1 MLARVCTGDDLCF
14 ASRLADRLWWVADAW
29 QSPPIG
35 AAQCA
40 ARVPWNSQIRIG
52 ATLNVV
58 ERSFRLEGPSGLG
71 AKPRPELIG
80 PVLTHLHATLQ
91 DAVRMGFLHSSQAR
105 GRLPRGIK
113 AAADVR
119 FVGHSQSDEHATLL
133 RFEVSPFGEVAAD
146 LFKQTRLWEDMP
158 TPDQTAFE
166 LLGAALDDIGM
177 RREES
182 NRFDPGLLRRIAR
195 YKHIFRHGLSRIVLP
210 DIAGPLQSQFDAG
223 VIASAHALSDAT
235 PQSRRVRVAGR
246 LDLMGVSQ
254 GVIKIHVPGGAVVT
268 ALWNRVEPIEELGSL
283 LNRDVICEGMGV
295 FRPSGTLLR
304 IDADAVAA
312 ASAGDAGFAV
322 VPRAGRVADI
332 KRQLLLKSG
341 EVSAY
346 SELLGSI
353 PPEESDEDFAAAI
366 EAMS

>member
-1 MLARVCTGDDLCF
+1 M
-14 ASRLADRLWWVADAW
+14 
-29 QSPPIG
+29 
-35 AAQCA
+35 
-40 ARVPWNSQIRIG
+40 
-52 ATLNVV
+52 NVV

-80 PVLTHLHATLQ
+80 PVLTHLHGTLQ

-105 GRLPRGIK
+105 GRIPRGIK

-133 RFEVSPFGEVAAD
+133 RFEVSTFGEVAAD
-146 LFKQTRLWEDMP
+146 LFKQTRLWDDMP

-177 RREES
+177 QREES

-195 YKHIFRHGLSRIVLP
+195 YKRIFDHGLSRIVLP
-210 DIAGPLQSQFDAG
+210 DIAGQRFSQFDAG
-223 VIASAHALSDAT
+223 VIASAHALSEAT
-235 PQSRRVRVAGR
+235 PQSRRVRVNGR

-254 GVIKIHVPGGAVVT
+254 GVIKIHVVGGAVVT
-268 ALWNRVEPIEELGSL
+268 AIWDGKEPIDELRSL
-283 LNRDVICEGMGV
+283 LNRDVICEGVGV

-312 ASAGDAGFAV
+312 AGAGDVGFAV
-322 VPRAGRVADI
+322 VPRAGRVGDI

-346 SELLGSI
+346 GELLGSI

-366 EAMS
+366 QAMS

>member
-1 MLARVCTGDDLCF
+1 V
-14 ASRLADRLWWVADAW
+14 
-29 QSPPIG
+29 
-35 AAQCA
+35 
-40 ARVPWNSQIRIG
+40 
-52 ATLNVV
+52 NVV

-80 PVLTHLHATLQ
+80 PVLTQLHDTLQ

-105 GRLPRGIK
+105 GRIPRAIK

-119 FVGHSQSDEHATLL
+119 YIGHSQADENATLL
-133 RFEVSPFGEVAAD
+133 RFEVSPFGDVAAD
-146 LFKQTRLWEDMP
+146 LFNQARLWDDMP

-166 LLGAALDDIGM
+166 LLGAALDDIGT

-195 YKHIFRHGLSRIVLP
+195 YKVIFRRGLSRIVLP
-210 DIAGPLQSQFDAG
+210 DVASPRPALFDTA
-223 VIASAHALSDAT
+223 VIEAAHALSDAT
-235 PQSRRVRVAGR
+235 PQSRRVRVNGR

-254 GVIKIHVPGGAVVT
+254 GVIKIHVAGGAVVT
-268 ALWNRVEPIEELGSL
+268 ALWDGKEPIDELRSL
-283 LNRDVICEGMGV
+283 LNRDVVCEGVGV

-312 ASAGDAGFAV
+312 AGAGDAGFAV
-322 VPRAGRVADI
+322 VPRAARVGDI

-341 EVSAY
+341 EASAY
-346 SELLGSI
+346 RELLGSI

>member
-1 MLARVCTGDDLCF
+1 M
-14 ASRLADRLWWVADAW
+14 
-29 QSPPIG
+29 
-35 AAQCA
+35 
-40 ARVPWNSQIRIG
+40 
-52 ATLNVV
+52 NVV

-80 PVLTHLHATLQ
+80 PVLTHLHDTLQ

-105 GRLPRGIK
+105 GRIPRGIK

-119 FVGHSQSDEHATLL
+119 YIGHSQADEFATLL
-133 RFEVSPFGEVAAD
+133 RFEVSPFGDVAAD
-146 LFKQTRLWEDMP
+146 LFKQARLWDDMP
-158 TPDQTAFE
+158 TANQTAFE

-182 NRFDPGLLRRIAR
+182 NRFDSGLLRRIAR
-195 YKHIFRHGLSRIVLP
+195 YKVIFRRGLSRIVLP
-210 DIAGPLQSQFDAG
+210 DVAAPRPSQLDAS
-223 VIASAHALSDAT
+223 VIESAHALSDAT
-235 PQSRRVRVAGR
+235 PPSRRVRVSGR

-254 GVIKIHVPGGAVVT
+254 GVIKIHVAGGAVVT
-268 ALWNRVEPIEELGSL
+268 ALWDGKEPIDELRSL
-283 LNRDVICEGMGV
+283 LNRDVVCEGVGV

-312 ASAGDAGFAV
+312 AAAGDASFAF
-322 VPRAGRVADI
+322 VPRAPKVGDI

-341 EVSAY
+341 EASPY
-346 SELLGSI
+346 GELLGSI

>member
-1 MLARVCTGDDLCF
+1 M
-14 ASRLADRLWWVADAW
+14 
-29 QSPPIG
+29 
-35 AAQCA
+35 
-40 ARVPWNSQIRIG
+40 
-52 ATLNVV
+52 NVV

-80 PVLTHLHATLQ
+80 PVLTHLHDTLR
-91 DAVRMGFLHSSQAR
+91 DAVRMGFLHSSHSR
-105 GRLPRGIK
+105 GGIPRGIK

-119 FVGHSQSDEHATLL
+119 FIGHSQADDNATLL
-133 RFEVSPFGEVAAD
+133 RFEVSPFGDVAAD
-146 LFKQTRLWEDMP
+146 LFKQARLWDDMP

-166 LLGAALDDIGM
+166 LLGAALDDIGA

-195 YKHIFRHGLSRIVLP
+195 YKVIFRRGLTRIVLP
-210 DIAGPLQSQFDAG
+210 DVAAPRPAQFDAG
-223 VIASAHALSDAT
+223 VVDSAHALSDAT
-235 PQSRRVRVAGR
+235 PQPRRVRVNGR

-254 GVIKIHVPGGAVVT
+254 GVIKIHVAGGAVVT
-268 ALWNRVEPIEELGSL
+268 ALWDGKEPIDELRSL
-283 LNRDVICEGMGV
+283 LNRDVICEGVGV

-312 ASAGDAGFAV
+312 AGAGDAGFAF
-322 VPRAGRVADI
+322 VPQVPKVGDI
-332 KRQLLLKSG
+332 KRQLWLKAG

-346 SELLGSI
+346 RELLGAI
-353 PPEESDEDFAAAI
+353 PPDESDEDFAAAI

>member
-1 MLARVCTGDDLCF
+1 M
-14 ASRLADRLWWVADAW
+14 
-29 QSPPIG
+29 
-35 AAQCA
+35 
-40 ARVPWNSQIRIG
+40 
-52 ATLNVV
+52 NVV

-80 PVLTHLHATLQ
+80 PVLTHLHDTLQ
-91 DAVRMGFLHSSQAR
+91 DAVRMGFLHSSHPR
-105 GRLPRGIK
+105 GRIPRGIK

-119 FVGHSQSDEHATLL
+119 YIGHSQVDDNATLL
-133 RFEVSPFGEVAAD
+133 RFEVSPFGDVAAD
-146 LFKQTRLWEDMP
+146 LFKQARLWDDMP

-166 LLGAALDDIGM
+166 LLGAALDDIGT

-195 YKHIFRHGLSRIVLP
+195 YKVIFRRGLSRIVLP
-210 DIAGPLQSQFDAG
+210 DVAGPRPSQFDAG
-223 VIASAHALSDAT
+223 VIDSAHALCDAT
-235 PQSRRVRVAGR
+235 PQSRRVRVSGR

-254 GVIKIHVPGGAVVT
+254 GVIKIHVAGSAVVT
-268 ALWNRVEPIEELGSL
+268 ALWDGKEPIDELRWL
-283 LNRDVICEGMGV
+283 LNRDVICEGVGV

-312 ASAGDAGFAV
+312 AGAGDVGFAV
-322 VPRAGRVADI
+322 VPRAARVGDI

-341 EVSAY
+341 EASAY
-346 SELLGSI
+346 RDLLGSI